1 MSLKGINY
9 GKLTVATD
17 ELQISLINGQKIF
30 GISYDDMNNVS
41 VNKNDI
47 II

>member
-1 MSLKGINY
+1 M
-9 GKLTVATD
+9 
-17 ELQISLINGQKIF
+17 NGQKVF
-30 GISYDDMNNVS
+30 GIAYSDMNNVS